1 MTKTVDIEL
10 DEEVLNE
17 AMRRAGTSEPRKA
30 LIEAVKEYTR
40 PQSQKDII
48 KFLGKSDG
56 FFTAEELEKLRAMD

>member
-1 MTKTVDIEL
+1 MTTTVDIEL
-10 DEEVLNE
+10 DDEVLKE

-30 LIEAVKEYTR
+30 LIEAVKAYTR

-56 FFTAEELEKLRAMD
+56 FFTAEELEKLRSMD